1 MIREIDT
8 GSDETT
14 LEASFTNGL
23 GELKFYHPVGT
34 FAITPA
40 SSILLRAI
48 AENQQLLCGVGID
61 WGTGIG
67 CQAILAAKIPA
78 VDFVYGLE
86 ISAENVQTAIQ
97 NAESNLVSDKTRF
110 ILADS
115 YQPMVEED
123 AQIIESIK
131 GKVDFVLSNPPS
143 SDWDDGFG
151 FRRMVLAGAK
161 EFLKPGGVV
170 LLNVSF
176 QYGMERIRQ
185 MTESLGCFRY
195 LGIAAT
201 TESVPF
207 NLNRPDL
214 LDCLRTYVKE
224 ERNGGINYAFLRSG
238 ADERDVFNARTA
250 LEEFEQTGKSP
261 LTKWQTQLFEFVG

>member
-8 GSDETT
+8 GSDETA
-14 LEASFTNGL
+14 LEASLTNGL
-23 GELKFYHPVGT
+23 GELKFYHPAGT
-34 FAITPA
+34 FSITPA

-67 CQAILAAKIPA
+67 CQAILAAKIQS
-78 VDFVYGLE
+78 VDTVYGMD
-86 ISAENVQTAIQ
+86 ISKENIKIAIQ
-97 NAESNLVSDKTRF
+97 NAKANHVSDKTCF
-110 ILADS
+110 FLSDS
-115 YQPMVEED
+115 YQPMAEED

-131 GKVDFVLSNPPS
+131 GKVDFILSNPPS

-195 LGIAAT
+195 LGVAAT
-201 TESVPF
+201 TECVPF
-207 NLNRPDL
+207 DLNRPDL

-224 ERNGGINYAFLRSG
+224 ERNGGMNYAFLRSG

-261 LTKWQTQLFEFVG
+261 LTKWQTQLFQFVG